1 MGYVVVHKYAEQDLR
16 DLKANEHADCE
27 YCAMS
32 RRTRGLDRDDD
43 CLLCEAAL
51 YDTETLA
58 CFIPKKESRVRMP
71 QLVAMICQ
79 PMNGRTEEEILKERD
94 EAKHLLKQK
103 GFRVRNTYF
112 TGEWSR
118 NEENG
123 CEPKS
128 PLWFLAKSLEVMA
141 ECNAVYFC
149 KGWER
154 ARGCRIEHAAAV
166 AYGLDIIYGP

>member
-1 MGYVVVHKYAEQDLR
+1 MGCVVIHKFVEQDVR
-16 DLKANEHADCE
+16 DLQPNEHADCE
-27 YCAMS
+27 LCAMS
-32 RRTRGLDRDDD
+32 RRTKGLDYDDF
-43 CLLCEAAL
+43 LLCEAAL

-58 CFIPKKESRVRMP
+58 CFIPRGEARVQMP
-71 QLVAMICQ
+71 RRVAMICQ
-79 PMNGRTEEEILKERD
+79 PMHGRTEEEILKERD
-94 EAKHLLKQK
+94 EAKHLLMLK
-103 GFRVRNTYF
+103 GCRVRNTYF

-128 PLWFLAKSLEVMA
+128 PLWFLSKSLEVMA
-141 ECNAVYFC
+141 ECNVVYFC

-166 AYGLDIIYGP
+166 AYGLDIIYEG

>member
-1 MGYVVVHKYAEQDLR
+1 MGYVVIHKFVEQDVRHLE
-16 DLKANEHADCE
+16 KNAHADCE
-27 YCAMS
+27 SCAMS
-32 RRTRGLDRDDD
+32 RRSKGLDYDD

-58 CFIPKKESRVRMP
+58 CFIPRDEDRVQMP
-71 QLVAMICQ
+71 RRVAMICQ

-94 EAKHLLKQK
+94 EARHLLKLK
-103 GFRVRNTYF
+103 GYRVRNTYF
-112 TGEWSR
+112 TEEWSR
-118 NEENG
+118 SEENG

-128 PLWFLAKSLEVMA
+128 PLWFLGKSLIIMG

-149 KGWER
+149 KGWEQ

-166 AYGLDIIYGP
+166 AYGLDIIYGQ